1 MRVMMIGPFPRS
13 PDRIDGGV
21 AAAIT
26 YLSQALVKMP
36 GVELVGVRIAWD
48 AGESRTSDGMGWPI
62 DDLALDR
69 MSLSTLYWRQKRR
82 LRELIRHY
90 QPTVIHAQGT
100 DVAGFLAIGCGLP
113 AVVTVHG
120 ILGECA
126 KFQTDLATKA
136 RAKLASL
143 LTERRTIRRATDLI
157 AISPYVTRYYQS
169 EISGRVHEIPNAVAW
184 NFFQV
189 VRTPQRGRVL
199 FAGRIANG
207 KGLLELLRAVA
218 GNPDV
223 VRKLV
228 LAGAAPDIAYE
239 RLVRN
244 ETQRLGLANRVEFAG
259 LLSERNLLKEFGL
272 AEVLVLPSY
281 QETAPMVV
289 QQAMASGL
297 AVIATRVGGIPF
309 QIEHDVTGLLFEP
322 GDVGELTRLIER
334 IGNEPTLSRR
344 LGNAA
349 KEMAVAKYDAE
360 GVARATLTVYQ
371 SMFSSHKD

>member
-1 MRVMMIGPFPRS
+1 MAPFPRS

-259 LLSERNLLKEFGL
+259 LLSERYLLKEFGL

-349 KEMAVAKYDAE
+349 KEMALGKYDAE
-360 GVARATLTVYQ
+360 SVAHATLTVYQ